1 MGSIQRRLTN
11 LRNRITASRAAA
23 FFRRG
28 RGAGASGGAGGS
40 GSSGG

>member
-1 MGSIQRRLTN
+1 MGAIQRRLSN
-11 LRNRITASRAAA
+11 LRNRITSNRVAA

-28 RGAGASGGAGGS
+28 GSSGGSSGGS